1 MYPAQGN
8 NNGIIPDLSHIP
20 KFPNNSSHG
29 RSLIGSLLPSFY
41 GGSRG
46 QDSGAPAHAGPVV
59 GGGNTG
65 VFANL
70 AARPDLGRRAPQP
83 GEEEGPEWVPE
94 ESQKEAPPVSLASC
108 SVHRSAWS
116 VG

>member
-8 NNGIIPDLSHIP
+8 TNGIIPDLSHIP
-20 KFPNNSSHG
+20 KFPNSASQP
-29 RSLIGSLLPSFY
+29 RSLIGSILPSFY
-41 GGSRG
+41 GANRG
-46 QDSGAPAHAGPVV
+46 QGSEGHAAPVV

-94 ESQKEAPPVSLASC
+94 ESQKEAPPVSFVFHQLFPPF
-108 SVHRSAWS
+108 V

>member
-8 NNGIIPDLSHIP
+8 NNGIIPDLSHVP
-20 KFPNNSSHG
+20 KFHDNTSHP
-29 RSLIGSLLPSFY
+29 RSLIGSILPSFY
-41 GGSRG
+41 GANRG
-46 QDSGAPAHAGPVV
+46 QGSEGHAAPVV

-94 ESQKEAPPVSLASC
+94 ESQKEAPPVS
-108 SVHRSAWS
+108 SVLKDMPLC
-116 VG
+116 VVI